1 MAQRKTQQ
9 EFIAASIKIHGTKYD
24 YSLVRYKNNRTKVII
39 VCPQHGNFEMAP
51 AGHICMKYGCI
62 ECGGTRKR
70 TTEEFIERSN
80 KLQKT
85 LNAIKL

>member
-39 VCPQHGNFEMAP
+39 GN
-51 AGHICMKYGCI
+51 
-62 ECGGTRKR
+62 TKR
-70 TTEEFIERSN
+70 
-80 KLQKT
+80 
-85 LNAIKL
+85 